1 MPTETDDISEPSVA
15 VGTADERR
23 TLVRVLVINMTQV
36 VVAGAVGV
44 LADSVG
50 LLGAA
55 FDNLADAAVY
65 IVSLY
70 AVGRSVV
77 AKARAARLSGVLL
90 ILVALGLLLEILRR
104 YFGSSEPIG
113 LAMII
118 TAFVNAATNVLC
130 LRLLKPKREHGV
142 HLKASWIFTTNDM
155 LANAG
160 IVFSGLAVMYFQS
173 PLPDLVI
180 GLVTVGLV
188 LHGAWEILESA
199 REARQQA
206 GADESQRS
214 WKETTHV

>member
-1 MPTETDDISEPSVA
+1 MATEEHDISEPSVV

-23 TLVRVLVINMTQV
+23 TLARVLVINMTQV
-36 VVAGAVGV
+36 VVAGMVGV

-90 ILVALGLLLEILRR
+90 TLIGLGLLAEVLRR

-130 LRLLKPKREHGV
+130 LRLLKPQQERGV

-160 IVFSGLAVMYFQS
+160 IVVSGLAVMYFQS
-173 PLPDLVI
+173 PLPDLLI

-199 REARQQA
+199 REARREGLSDRAEHQ
-206 GADESQRS
+206 SR
-214 WKETTHV
+214 ETSHV